1 MTIKEITN
9 QLYDLSV
16 AGYFN
21 GEKFTK
27 QRLYNQIKS
36 LFRGT
41 TRKIADHPVV
51 VQQISLYDGCWFFYI
66 IEYAKGE
73 FDYFIP
79 DTREQEKRV
88 IGILN

>member
-16 AGYFN
+16 GGYFN
-21 GEKFTK
+21 KEKFTK

-36 LFRGT
+36 LFRGS
-41 TRKIADHPVV
+41 TRKLADHPVI
-51 VQQISLYDGCWFFYI
+51 VQQIALCDGWWFFYI

-73 FDYFIP
+73 FDYFLP

-88 IGILN
+88 ISILD